1 MFGDFIHP
9 NIQRT
14 LFQRIDALNRQGG
27 VYLGS
32 ATDSVSDY
40 SNLTQQENILSNT
53 CWAKAISA
61 VPNLERDSNGD
72 IIDVK
77 STELFELSSYVK
89 GNEFEPALSIRKN
102 DSDKL
107 FRPHNGI
114 TSIESS
120 YLNQTTLSTT
130 ITWTLGDIN
139 EFEIYQNAFLTIG
152 RMVMVEFGWSA
163 EKPQEIST
171 AETSEEMLDFFKA
184 NQKKIVEY
192 GGDYFVT
199 CGTIKN
205 FNFNLSEAGRYE
217 CSTEIVSMGQQ
228 LFKSPIGRN
237 DDIETPSLVF
247 DYQTKEQKR
256 IQAGVN
262 KAIQNV
268 ESNRVLVDKEKEK
281 LKEAI
286 KEAQKTSFEKI
297 MSDFNGHI
305 MRVPSAT
312 TIEKIIK
319 NFDWFPPYKSESEEE
334 SNDKSKSYLNTDG
347 QIHIRGS
354 KGWCTWGWFEDNIL
368 NTHFG
373 LILPKSGKNEKT
385 GVDDKWIARFN
396 SSFKSLDFDGYEPNL
411 CKSDINLFTKSFDII
426 FPGKTIEFDKNVY
439 EKTKET
445 GKRGLDKYEEVI
457 EVYSSIN
464 RRFNKFEPDI
474 FQNERGIIRNIVF
487 SADILQKYFT
497 GTSDIGS
504 SIKAFWAYVSAQY
517 GGFWD
522 FDVLQGT
529 NDTTLVGVFDRKVTR
544 KRVKEVLTFP
554 DTRNKSTRSNSD
566 KSFEFSVYSKDS
578 LLKELTFS
586 TSISAEMMTQAALTG
601 QNSAEVRSGVY
612 GDIQKDMDS
621 QQMQVFAALQSYN
634 YVSKKVQNAE
644 IDALKL
650 QRDELLG
657 DVTTPY
663 MNGQV
668 AFRDK
673 TGDLKVKTAPITQRA
688 TQKTNEQLAVI
699 GALDDE
705 DETEK
710 YQWFD
715 TTKSLNERGVIYN
728 PDGTMLPQYTKTM
741 DYFINKTDKSF
752 RLNDIP
758 IPFTCTF
765 SLSGIAGIKLY
776 DYFTID
782 YIPELYREFAVFQV
796 TSVAH
801 TVGTDGW
808 NTQIEAM
815 MRVNTD
821 DLAEKTGY
829 EILDKVKDQ
838 IQYIDGLK
846 FVEVINEL
854 SDDVEE
860 QDKIETETGGFQTK
874 AGESA
879 NTAENRKVY
888 KDWNDEQKDKIPELV
903 DKLYNAMAGGGTRE
917 KEVYR
922 VFEHAMYWE
931 PKKYNF
937 KSFLGKDE
945 KRIILSADIRQE
957 ITKQFNKKYG
967 TKKRPTLEKWFKKEF
982 SFGEE
987 KRVLRYLK

>member
-32 ATDSVSDY
+32 VTDSVSDY
-40 SNLTQQENILSNT
+40 SNLTRQENILNNT

-61 VPNLERDSNGD
+61 VPNLERDSNGEV
-72 IIDVK
+72 IDVK
-77 STELFELSSYVK
+77 STELFELSSYVED
-89 GNEFEPALSIRKN
+89 NTFEPTLSIRRK

-130 ITWTLGDIN
+130 ITWELGDIN

-163 EKPQEIST
+163 EKPQEIPPI
-171 AETSEEMLDFFKA
+171 ETSEEMLDFFKA
-184 NQKKIVEY
+184 NQKKMVEY

-205 FNFNLSEAGRYE
+205 FNFNLIEAGRYQ
-217 CSTEIVSMGQQ
+217 CTTEIVSMGQQ
-228 LFKSPIGRN
+228 LFKSPIGR
-237 DDIETPSLVF
+237 DSDFETPSLVL
-247 DYQTKEQKR
+247 DYQTKEQRR

-262 KAIQNV
+262 KTIQNV
-268 ESNRVLVDKEKEK
+268 ESNTNTTDKEKEK
-281 LKEAI
+281 LKEKI

-297 MSDFNGHI
+297 MGEFNNYI
-305 MRVPSAT
+305 VKFSNQKF
-312 TIEKIIK
+312 ISNIIK
-319 NFDWFPPYKSESEEE
+319 NFDWFPPYASESEEE
-334 SNDKSKSYLNTDG
+334 SNDKSKSYLNTEG
-347 QIHIRGS
+347 QIFHKNG

-373 LILPKSGKNEKT
+373 LIIPKSGQNEKN
-385 GVDDKWIARFN
+385 GVDDEWIARFN
-396 SSFKSLDFDGYEPNL
+396 SSFKS
-411 CKSDINLFTKSFDII
+411 
-426 FPGKTIEFDKNVY
+426 Y
-439 EKTKET
+439 EKVEGTKGIE
-445 GKRGLDKYEEVI
+445 KYRDVI
-457 EVYSSIN
+457 DIYSNIN
-464 RRFNKFEPDI
+464 KRFNKFEPDT
-474 FQNERGIIRNIVF
+474 FQNEKGVIRNIVF

-504 SIKAFWAYVSAQY
+504 SIKAFWAYVSSQY

-529 NDTTLVGVFDRKVTR
+529 NETTLVGVFDRKTTR
-544 KRVKEVLTFP
+544 KRVKDVLTFP
-554 DTRNKSTRSNSD
+554 DSRNKSTRSNPN
-566 KSFEFSVYSKDS
+566 KSFEFSAYSKDS
-578 LLKELTFS
+578 LLKELSFS
-586 TSISAEMMTQAALTG
+586 TAISAEMMTQAALTG
-601 QNSAEVRSGVY
+601 QNSAEVRTGVY

-650 QRDELLG
+650 QRDELL
-657 DVTTPY
+657 DSVTTPY
-663 MNGQV
+663 MSGQV
-668 AFRDK
+668 AYRDK
-673 TGDLKVKTAPITQRA
+673 TGNLQVKTAPETLRA

-710 YQWFD
+710 YLWFD

-728 PDGTMLPQYTKTM
+728 PDGTMLPQYAKTM
-741 DYFINKTDKSF
+741 DYFLNKTDRSF
-752 RLNDIP
+752 RLVDVP

-765 SLSGIAGIKLY
+765 SLSGISGIKLY

-782 YIPELYREFAVFQV
+782 YIPELFREFAVFQV

-801 TVGTDGW
+801 TIDNSGW
-808 NTQIEAM
+808 NTQIEAI
-815 MRVNTD
+815 MRVDTD
-821 DLAEKTGY
+821 SLAEKTGY
-829 EILDKVKDQ
+829 EIPDKVKDQ

-854 SDDVEE
+854 SDDTEE
-860 QDKIETETGGFQTK
+860 EEKIETETGGFQTK

-879 NTAENRKVY
+879 DTAENRKIY
-888 KDWNDEQKDKIPELV
+888 QDWNDEQSKKIPELV
-903 DKLYNAMAGGGTRE
+903 DKLYNAMVGLGTRE

-922 VFEHAMYWE
+922 VYEHAMYWE
-931 PKKYNF
+931 PKKYSF
-937 KSFLGKDE
+937 KSFLDKDE
-945 KRIILSADIRQE
+945 KRIILSAEIRQE
-957 ITKQFNKKYG
+957 ITKQFNKKY
-967 TKKRPTLEKWFKKEF
+967 TKKSLEKWFKDEF
-982 SFGEE
+982 SGAAE

>member
-14 LFQRIDALNRQGG
+14 LFQRIDALNKQNG

-32 ATDSVSDY
+32 ATDSVSDF
-40 SNLTQQENILSNT
+40 SNLTQQENILNNT
-53 CWAKAISA
+53 CWANAISA
-61 VPNLERDSNGD
+61 VPNLERDSNGEV
-72 IIDVK
+72 IDVK

-89 GNEFEPALSIRKN
+89 GNTFEPTLSIRKN

-130 ITWTLGDIN
+130 ITWELGDIN

-163 EKPQEIST
+163 KKPQEIPPI
-171 AETSEEMLDFFKA
+171 ETSEEMLDFFKA

-205 FNFNLSEAGRYE
+205 FNFNLIEGGRYQ
-217 CSTEIVSMGQQ
+217 CTTEIVSMGQQ

-237 DDIETPSLVF
+237 DDIETPSLVL
-247 DYQTKEQKR
+247 DYQTKEQRR

-268 ESNRVLVDKEKEK
+268 ESNRVLVDKEKEN
-281 LKEAI
+281 LKKSI

-297 MSDFNGHI
+297 MGDFNNYI
-305 MRVPSAT
+305 VKLPSPQEV
-312 TIEKIIK
+312 EKFK
-319 NFDWFPPYKSESEEE
+319 DPKFGQAG
-334 SNDKSKSYLNTDG
+334 LNLFKLYNTEA
-347 QIHIRGS
+347 QIFHTNG

-373 LILPKSGKNEKT
+373 LIIPKSGQNEKT
-385 GVDDKWIARFN
+385 GMDDNWIARFN
-396 SSFKSLDFDGYEPNL
+396 SSFRSLDFDGFEPNL
-411 CKSDINLFTKSFDII
+411 CRSDINLFTKSFDII
-426 FPGKTIEFDKNVY
+426 FPGKTIEFDERVY
-439 EKTKET
+439 EKVEGTKGIE
-445 GKRGLDKYEEVI
+445 KYRDVI
-457 EVYSSIN
+457 DIYSNIN
-464 RRFNKFEPDI
+464 KYFNTFEPDN
-474 FQNERGIIRNIVF
+474 FQNEKGVIRNIVF

-504 SIKAFWAYVSAQY
+504 SIKAFWAYVSSQY

-529 NDTTLVGVFDRKVTR
+529 NDTTLVGVFDRKTTR
-544 KRVKEVLTFP
+544 KRVKDVLTFP
-554 DTRNKSTRSNSD
+554 DSRNKSTRSNPSN
-566 KSFEFSVYSKDS
+566 SFEFSAYSKDS
-578 LLKELTFS
+578 LLKELSFS
-586 TSISAEMMTQAALTG
+586 TTISAEMMTQAALTG
-601 QNSAEVRSGVY
+601 QNSAEVRTGVY

-663 MNGQV
+663 MSGQV

-673 TGDLKVKTAPITQRA
+673 TGNLQVKTAPETLRA

-710 YQWFD
+710 YLWFD

-728 PDGTMLPQYTKTM
+728 PDGTMLPQYAKTM
-741 DYFINKTDKSF
+741 DYFLNKTDRSF
-752 RLNDIP
+752 RLVDVP

-765 SLSGIAGIKLY
+765 SLSGISGIKLY

-782 YIPELYREFAVFQV
+782 YIPELFREFAVFQV
-796 TSVAH
+796 TSVSH
-801 TVGTDGW
+801 TIDNNGW
-808 NTQIEAM
+808 NTQIEAI
-815 MRVNTD
+815 MRVDTD

-829 EILDKVKDQ
+829 EIPDKVKDQ
-838 IQYIDGLK
+838 IQYVDGLK
-846 FVEVINEL
+846 FVEVINEV
-854 SDDVEE
+854 SDDIEE
-860 QDKIETETGGFQTK
+860 EEKIETETGGFQTK

-879 NTAENRKVY
+879 NTAENRNIY
-888 KDWNDEQKDKIPELV
+888 HDWNDEQKDKIPELV
-903 DKLYNAMAGGGTRE
+903 EKLHKAMKGWGTNE
-917 KEVYR
+917 EEVYR
-922 VFEHAMYWE
+922 VYEHPMYWD

-937 KSFLGKDE
+937 KNFLDGDE
-945 KRIILSADIRQE
+945 KRIILSAEIRKE
-957 ITKQFNKKYG
+957 ITTQFHIKYG
-967 TKKRPTLEKWFKKEF
+967 RLESWFKSEF
-982 SFGEE
+982 GGSERR
-987 KRVLRYLK
+987 RVLRYLK